1 MKLIHTLSAFDVF
14 GPEKTVLNEC
24 GALAREG
31 WDTEIV
37 NFWNVEDTPIGA
49 KAKARGVA
57 YSCIVSGG
65 KFDPSAIRA
74 LQERIR
80 SQGRPLVH
88 SHGYKADLY
97 SLLAARRAG
106 TPVVTTVHG
115 WTSENFKV
123 RLYEKVQAALWR
135 FFDRVYCVSE
145 NYCTVARRA
154 GVAGEKVIL
163 VPNGIMA
170 SYPVDTSEQSRA
182 AARLRLGLAEDQ
194 VAVAIVGRL
203 GVEKGHSF
211 FLRCAAEVLKS
222 HPAARFI
229 VVGEGAERGNIEA
242 LAGELGLVPYVQ
254 LLGHRNDMPALYPAI
269 DVLSITSL
277 REGLP
282 NVLLEA
288 MLHAI
293 PAVATSV
300 GGIPDV
306 IHHGDDG
313 FLVPPGDAERYSQAL
328 CRIVGNAE
336 LRRSMGGRARQKIVQ
351 NYLFDQRVRNVET
364 LYRDV
369 LSFPVGGRNS

>member
-24 GALAREG
+24 ATLARNG
-31 WDTEIV
+31 WDTEVV
-37 NFWNVEDTPIGA
+37 NFWDTEDTPIA
-49 KAKARGVA
+49 AKARARGVP
-57 YSCIVSGG
+57 YSCIVSRG
-65 KFDPSAIRA
+65 KFDFAAIRA
-74 LQERIR
+74 LQKRILGN
-80 SQGRPLVH
+80 GRPLVH

-97 SLLAARRAG
+97 SLLAARMAG

-123 RLYEKVQAALWR
+123 RMYEKLQAALWR

-145 NYCTVARRA
+145 SYCEVARRS
-154 GVAGEKVIL
+154 GVAAQKVIL

-170 SYPVDTSEQSRA
+170 SYNSDPSPQSRA
-182 AARLRLGLAEDQ
+182 RARRDLGLAEGE

-203 GVEKGHSF
+203 GIEKGHRL
-211 FLRCAAEVLKS
+211 FLFSAAEVLKR
-222 HPAARFI
+222 HPAARFLI
-229 VVGEGAERGNIEA
+229 VGEGVERAGIEA
-242 LAGELGLVPYVQ
+242 LIAELGLQSCVQ
-254 LLGHRNDMPALYPAI
+254 LLGHCDDMPALYPAI
-269 DVLSITSL
+269 DVLAITSL

-293 PAVATSV
+293 PAVATAV

-306 IHHGDDG
+306 VRDEDDG
-313 FLVPPGDAERYSQAL
+313 LLVPPGNARSFTEAL
-328 CRIVGNAE
+328 GRIVGDGE
-336 LRRSMGGRARQKIVQ
+336 LRRALGTRARGKILQ
-351 NYLFDQRVRNVET
+351 YYLFDQRVANVAK

-369 LSFPVGGRNS
+369 AGGRSP